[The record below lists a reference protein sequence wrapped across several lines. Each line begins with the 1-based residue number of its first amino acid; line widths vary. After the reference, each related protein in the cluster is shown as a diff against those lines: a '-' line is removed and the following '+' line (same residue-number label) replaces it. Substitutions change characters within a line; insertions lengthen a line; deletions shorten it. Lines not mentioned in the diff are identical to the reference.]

1 VRRSIGAIILGGLFA
16 VSCGLSGADEPR
28 NLPRIG
34 QVFGSNPTASRPYD
48 QAFRDGLGDLGY
60 VDGKNVILVARYA
73 NGDSTRFP
81 AILAELVALNVDML
95 VITPSAAHAAKA
107 ASSKIP
113 IVLPS
118 GGDFV
123 KEGLVASLAHP
134 GGNITG
140 QTAAVADTEA
150 LELAIEAM
158 PGLKRLGVMAE
169 AYPEVDSRPQI
180 VAERKAFEALARTHG
195 VALHEYQIR
204 TLDDVQSAIKK
215 IASDRIQAVLLINSY
230 LTIQHREPIIK
241 GLAAE
246 RIPVESAGRDMAE
259 SGALL
264 TYSPDFFDMW
274 RRSSVYVD
282 KILKGFKPGDLPI
295 QQATKLQ
302 LIVNLKTAK
311 ALGVTIPESIL
322 VRADHV
328 IQ

>member
-1 VRRSIGAIILGGLFA
+1 VSRSIGRIILAGLLA
-16 VSCGLSGADEPR
+16 ASCGLSGADEPR
-28 NLPRIG
+28 NVPRIG
-34 QVFGSNPTASRPYD
+34 QVFGSNPSASKPYD
-48 QAFRDGLGDLGY
+48 DAFREGLRELGY
-60 VDGKNVILVARYA
+60 VDGKNVVLVARYA
-73 NGDSTRFP
+73 NGESTRFP
-81 AILAELVALNVDML
+81 AILAELVALNVDVL
-95 VITPSAAHAAKA
+95 VITPTAAHAAKA
-107 ASSKIP
+107 ATSKIP
-113 IVLPS
+113 VVLPS

-123 KEGLVASLAHP
+123 KEGVVTSLSHP

-140 QTAAVADTEA
+140 QTAAVANTEP
-150 LELAIEAM
+150 LELVIEAM
-158 PGLKRLGVMAE
+158 PGLKRLGVVIE
-169 AYPEVDSRPQI
+169 AYPEVESQPQI
-180 VAERKAFEALARTHG
+180 VAEKKAFDALARTHG
-195 VALHEYQIR
+195 VAVHEYR
-204 TLDDVQSAIKK
+204 LRSLDDVPSTIKK
-215 IASDRIQAVLLINSY
+215 VARDRIQAVFLVNTY

-246 RIPVESAGRDMAE
+246 KIPVVGAGRDVAE

-282 KILKGFKPGDLPI
+282 KILKGSKPGDLPI

-322 VRADHV
+322 VRADQV